1 MTGFARQVRAEW
13 TKLRT
18 VRRWTIALA
27 GAVILSVLLSVFAAS
42 ASRTDANSD
51 PHIVAGPDGGPVA
64 DEVVFAHQRLT
75 GDVTITAHVAAQA
88 DSHEWA
94 AAGIMMKD
102 GTTPGS
108 RYAAI
113 AVTPGHGTRLLAD
126 FTHDRHAGSGSW
138 LRLAR
143 SGTTVTGFWSA
154 DGRTWQ
160 RSGIPAR
167 LPASVQIGLF
177 VTSPPR
183 VVVERGPGSTAMGE
197 LRTDGRAVFD
207 AVAISGT
214 TPRLQTTA
222 VGAADGTL
230 SESGGAYTLTGS
242 GKLGPNP
249 PPDDVVQVSLFGM
262 LAGVLVLVAV
272 GALFMTS
279 ETKRGLLRTTLA
291 ANPRRG
297 RVLAAKAMVLGGTA
311 FGVALAAGVTA
322 FTAAQPLLRDRGW
335 TPPAFPY
342 AGLSDP
348 AVWRAL
354 LMTAVFAAA
363 VAVLTLGIATITR
376 HSAATIAGVVG
387 LLVLPLVVGSALP
400 SGAAHV
406 LMLVTPA
413 GGFATQRV
421 KPPTEAL
428 VDPTAMVSGG
438 WGLAVAVLY
447 AAAALAGAGYVL
459 RRRDA

>member
-1 MTGFARQVRAEW
+1 MTGFARQVHAEW

-18 VRRWTIALA
+18 VRRWVIALG

-51 PHIVAGPDGGPVA
+51 PRIVAGPDGGPVA
-64 DEVVFAHQRLT
+64 DDVVFAHQRLT
-75 GDVTITAHVAAQA
+75 GDVTVTAHVVAQA

-94 AAGIMMKD
+94 AAGIMAKD
-102 GTTPGS
+102 GTTGGS

-113 AVTPGHGTRLLAD
+113 AVTPRHGTRLLAD
-126 FTHDRHAGSGSW
+126 FTHDELAGSGSW
-138 LRLAR
+138 LRLVR
-143 SGTTVTGFWSA
+143 SGPTVTGFWSA

-160 RSGIPAR
+160 QSGIPAR
-167 LPASVQIGLF
+167 LPATVEIGLF

-197 LRTDGRAVFD
+197 LRTEGRAVFD
-207 AVAISGT
+207 AVSINGT
-214 TPRLQTTA
+214 TPRLRVTT
-222 VGAADGTL
+222 VGT
-230 SESGGAYTLTGS
+230 SEGMMSQSGGTATVTGS
-242 GKLGPNP
+242 GAMGPNP

-272 GALFMTS
+272 GTLFLTS
-279 ETKRGLLRTTLA
+279 ETRRGLLRTTLT
-291 ANPRRG
+291 ANPHRG
-297 RVLAAKAMVLGGTA
+297 RVLAAKAVVLGGVA

-322 FTAAQPLLRDRGW
+322 FAAAQPLLRDRGW

-348 AVWRAL
+348 PVWRAL
-354 LMTAVFAAA
+354 LMTAAFAAA
-363 VAVLTLGIATITR
+363 VAVFTLAVATITR
-376 HSAATIAGVVG
+376 HSAATIAGVAA
-387 LLVLPLVVGSALP
+387 LLVLPLIVGSAVP
-400 SGAAHV
+400 HRAAQV

-428 VDPTAMVSGG
+428 VDPTATVSGG